1 MSTPLRVLIV
11 EDSADDTQLVLR
23 ELRSGG
29 YDVTWERV
37 ETAEAMGAALV
48 RQPWDVVISDYRM
61 PHFSGL
67 AALEQL
73 KARGVDLPFI
83 LVSGTVGEDLAVAAL
98 KAGANDYL
106 MKDKLAR
113 LVPAVE
119 RELREAV
126 ARHARQ
132 QAEEQV
138 REQATLLDKAND
150 AIYVRRLDGVISYWN
165 EGAERLYGWTR
176 AEAVGRKV
184 ADLNLQEI
192 AATADLNS
200 LLLKEGGWSGERRQ
214 ATRTGQVVMVF
225 ARLTLMRDAAGE
237 PASVFAI
244 DTDITE
250 KKQLEARFLQAQRL
264 ENLGVLASGIAHDLN
279 NVLTPILMASAILLE
294 KAQTGTERDLLATM
308 MASARRGAG
317 IVHQVLTFARGVEGV
332 RIPLQPQHLLREMQ
346 SIMRE
351 TFPKNIELVT
361 DLHPDLWPVVGD
373 ATQLHQVLMNLC
385 VNARDSMPGGGR
397 LTLAAENIELDGTFV
412 RMTPGAKAGP
422 HVRLT
427 VADTGTGIP
436 PELFDKI
443 FDPFFTTKAP
453 GKGTGLGLST
463 VLGIVK
469 SHGGFIQFKSDVGQG
484 TCFEVYVPAVV
495 ETGVIAEAGPRLPP
509 PRGQGEMIL
518 VVDDEK
524 AIRTVA
530 TKTLEAFGYRVTSVS
545 DGAEGLAAFMQNR
558 TAIVAIITDMLMP
571 GMDGPSFVRVV
582 RRIDPDVRVIGISGA
597 GESITGDVID
607 SLALSTLLTKPFTG
621 ESLLYALHAVLQAPP
636 GTKMGQ
642 STSTWSRASSGP
654 WMPGPERKTP

>member
-1 MSTPLRVLIV
+1 
-11 EDSADDTQLVLR
+11 
-23 ELRSGG
+23 
-29 YDVTWERV
+29 
-37 ETAEAMGAALV
+37 MGAALV
-48 RQPWDVVISDYRM
+48 RQPWDIVISDYRM

-351 TFPKNIELVT
+351 TFPKNI
-361 DLHPDLWPVVGD
+361 
-373 ATQLHQVLMNLC
+373 
-385 VNARDSMPGGGR
+385 
-397 LTLAAENIELDGTFV
+397 
-412 RMTPGAKAGP
+412 
-422 HVRLT
+422 
-427 VADTGTGIP
+427 
-436 PELFDKI
+436 
-443 FDPFFTTKAP
+443 
-453 GKGTGLGLST
+453 
-463 VLGIVK
+463 
-469 SHGGFIQFKSDVGQG
+469 
-484 TCFEVYVPAVV
+484 
-495 ETGVIAEAGPRLPP
+495 
-509 PRGQGEMIL
+509 
-518 VVDDEK
+518 
-524 AIRTVA
+524 
-530 TKTLEAFGYRVTSVS
+530 
-545 DGAEGLAAFMQNR
+545 
-558 TAIVAIITDMLMP
+558 
-571 GMDGPSFVRVV
+571 
-582 RRIDPDVRVIGISGA
+582 
-597 GESITGDVID
+597 
-607 SLALSTLLTKPFTG
+607 
-621 ESLLYALHAVLQAPP
+621 
-636 GTKMGQ
+636 
-642 STSTWSRASSGP
+642 
-654 WMPGPERKTP
+654 